1 MNAEARPKIFSQDDA
16 HIDPAKRVGLHQNLP
31 SPEHSSYGPSALG
44 VTASNDHSR
53 QARRRVS
60 VAEEDNID
68 AV

>member
-16 HIDPAKRVGLHQNLP
+16 HIDPAKGVGLHQNLP
-31 SPEHSSYGPSALG
+31 SPEHSSYGASPLG

-53 QARRRVS
+53 ETRRRVS
-60 VAEEDNID
+60 VAEKDNID